1 MYVCVEVAPYFPSGA
16 VSESPQLIKPTVSSL
31 YRQHRHC
38 HADQR
43 RTLRCGFTDTDVHC
57 VNAPHWCNTEMWTH
71 PTLAAYSP
79 SSW

>member
-1 MYVCVEVAPYFPSGA
+1 MLDCVEVAPYFPSGA
-16 VSESPQLIKPTVSSL
+16 VSKSPQLIKPTVGSL

-38 HADQR
+38 HTDQR
-43 RTLRCGFTDTDVHC
+43 RTLRCGFIDTPMT
-57 VNAPHWCNTEMWTH
+57 PHRFNTEMWTH